1 MKKCTGATFTNRSL
15 VCLAIAIA
23 ILASLFA
30 CRDKGPNTVVAY
42 LQGADQQFE
51 NANQGREIEKAL
63 DDMLTLGPDGLRNQR
78 YANYQM
84 QPGTWTIIDVLH
96 KYFLPP
102 KPAGLDE
109 SRFYRDVTDPAAQ
122 AVIREHLR
130 EVREAIALDERASA
144 PAAEEKKEG
153 TQ

>member
-1 MKKCTGATFTNRSL
+1 ML
-15 VCLAIAIA
+15 VSRLLLCLAIAIA
-23 ILASLFA
+23 LSTGFFA

-63 DDMLTLGPDGLRNQR
+63 NDMLTVSPDELRKRR

-84 QPGTWTIIDVLH
+84 QPGAWTIIDVLH
-96 KYFLPP
+96 KYFLPS
-102 KPAGLDE
+102 KPVGLNQ
-109 SRFYRDVTDPAAQ
+109 RQFYQDVADPAAQ
-122 AVIREHLR
+122 AVIRAHLR
-130 EVREAIALDERASA
+130 EVREAIAMDERASA
-144 PAAEEKKEG
+144 PATEEKKEG